1 MNRAQKKAEL
11 KRLAWDG
18 LPGFIILL
26 GIFGFAIW
34 FIWTLA
40 SGILG
45 ITLGQ
50 MLFGAVLVYIGY
62 LIGRG

>member
-1 MNRAQKKAEL
+1 MQALTNNLVGFVVLIGISFFVGWA
-11 KRLAWDG
+11 AWT
-18 LPGFIILL
+18 
-26 GIFGFAIW
+26 IF
-34 FIWTLA
+34 

-45 ITLGQ
+45 VTLGQ

>member
-1 MNRAQKKAEL
+1 M
-11 KRLAWDG
+11 
-18 LPGFIILL
+18 IIPVNFVLV
-26 GIFGFAIW
+26 FCAAIVALW
-34 FIWTLA
+34 IIWTLA

>member
-1 MNRAQKKAEL
+1 MNRTQKRAEL
-11 KRLAWDG
+11 KRLAVEG
-18 LPGFIILL
+18 YPGFLILL
-26 GIFGFAIW
+26 GLFAFAIW